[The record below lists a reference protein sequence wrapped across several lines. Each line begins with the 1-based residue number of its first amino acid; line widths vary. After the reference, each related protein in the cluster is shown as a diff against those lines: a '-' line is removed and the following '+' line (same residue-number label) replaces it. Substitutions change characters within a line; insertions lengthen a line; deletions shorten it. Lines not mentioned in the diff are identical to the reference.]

1 MASLTTLINRMTY
14 WCRDANMGY
23 SQFDRWNFNPS
34 AGNCDCSSL
43 VIHCLREAGF
53 DTGGATYTGNLS
65 ANLTARGW
73 QRLPVGGNPQPG
85 DILLNDANHVAVYIG
100 GGLLAQASISESGTI
115 SGYVGDQT
123 GSETNISNYCN
134 YPWDCY
140 LRYVGAQSNPTREE
154 DTPMASVMIRNDET
168 GLIYYWSPESGNV
181 LLTHPDQAKLL
192 EMAGVKL
199 VHGSGKAPWW
209 ARAQQVSDLVRPHI
223 KERV

>member
-14 WCRDANMGY
+14 WCVTANMGY

-53 DTGGATYTGNLS
+53 DTGSATYTGNLS

-73 QRLPVGGNPQPG
+73 QRLPVDGNPQPG

-123 GSETNISNYCN
+123 GSETNISNYYN
-134 YPWDCY
+134 YLWDCY

-154 DTPMASVMIRNDET
+154 DTPMASVMIRNDDT

-181 LLTHPDQAKLL
+181 PLTHPDQAKLL
-192 EMAGVKL
+192 EMAGCKL
-199 VHGSGKAPWW
+199 IHGNNGSPWW
-209 ARAQQVSDLVRPHI
+209 GRSQQVTDLVRPHI
-223 KERV
+223 AK